1 MQHFRAR
8 MKLVSIFSALM
19 ASTFATNVSTVYQ
32 FPNGTWAENIAAMGN
47 GSLLVTTLD
56 TAQVLIVHPQGSPA
70 SSSVIATF
78 PNATGALGIT
88 EFQADVFAVIVAKL
102 VPGNATNP
110 QSFSLW
116 KLDVTAKDEG
126 VKVSKM
132 SELPDMAMPNGMAAL
147 NHEMLLL
154 ADSTYG
160 NIAAY
165 NVSTGKTEVVLE
177 DPSLAA
183 NLSAPGL
190 QLGANGIKFHNEYVY
205 YTNTAQALAGRVRV
219 HPSTGRPNGFFET
232 ARDSTF
238 SAPDDFA
245 VAKDGSMYVCAPL
258 AAPLGDKI
266 HHIELNGKVTTIA
279 EGGLVA
285 GSTSSTFG
293 RTEKD
298 NSTLYV
304 STMGGFGP
312 DGTAKAGG
320 RVIAVKL
327 H

>member
-1 MQHFRAR
+1 
-8 MKLVSIFSALM
+8 MKLLSVFSALM
-19 ASTFATNVSTVYQ
+19 TSTFATNVSTVYQ
-32 FPNGTWAENIAAMGN
+32 FPNGTWAENIATMGN

-88 EFQADVFAVIVAKL
+88 EFQEDVFAVIVAKL

-116 KLDVTAKDEG
+116 KLDMTARDEG

-132 SELPDMAMPNGMAAL
+132 SELSEMAMPNGMAAL

-154 ADSTYG
+154 ADSMYG
-160 NIAAY
+160 NVAAY
-165 NVSTGKTEVVLE
+165 NVSTGRTEVVLE

-190 QLGANGIKFHNEYVY
+190 QLGANGIKFHNDYVY

-232 ARDSTF
+232 ARDATF
-238 SAPDDFA
+238 SGPDDFA
-245 VAKDGSMYVCAPL
+245 VAKDGT
-258 AAPLGDKI
+258 PLGDKI

-304 STMGGFGP
+304 STMGGFGT

>member
-1 MQHFRAR
+1 MKHFRAR
-8 MKLVSIFSALM
+8 MKPMSVISALM

-56 TAQVLIVHPQGSPA
+56 AAQVHIVHPQGSPA

-88 EFQADVFAVIVAKL
+88 EFQEDVFAVIVANS
-102 VPGNATNP
+102 VPGNTTNP

-116 KLDVTAKDEG
+116 KLDVTVKDEA

-132 SELPDMAMPNGMAAL
+132 SELLDMAMPNGMATL

-154 ADSTYG
+154 ADSMYG

-183 NLSAPGL
+183 NLSAPV
-190 QLGANGIKFHNEYVY
+190 QLGANGIKFHNDYVY
-205 YTNTAQALAGRVRV
+205 YTNTAQSLAGRVRV
-219 HPSTGRPNGFFET
+219 HPSTGRPNGFFQT

-238 SAPDDFA
+238 NGPDDLA
-245 VAKDGSMYVCAPL
+245 VARDGSMYVCAPL

-266 HHIELNGKVTTIA
+266 HHIELNGKITTIV

-285 GSTSSTFG
+285 GSTASTFG
-293 RTEKD
+293 RTDKD

-312 DGTAKAGG
+312 DGAAKAGG

>member
-1 MQHFRAR
+1 
-8 MKLVSIFSALM
+8 MKPMSVISALV

-56 TAQVLIVHPQGSPA
+56 AAQVHIVHPHGSPA

-88 EFQADVFAVIVAKL
+88 EFQEDVFAVIVANS
-102 VPGNATNP
+102 VPGNTTNP

-116 KLDVTAKDEG
+116 KLDVTVKDEA

-132 SELPDMAMPNGMAAL
+132 SELLDMAMPNGMATL
-147 NHEMLLL
+147 NHGMLLL
-154 ADSTYG
+154 ADSMYG

-183 NLSAPGL
+183 NLSAPV
-190 QLGANGIKFHNEYVY
+190 QLGANGIKFHNDYVY
-205 YTNTAQALAGRVRV
+205 YTNTAQSLAGRVRV

-238 SAPDDFA
+238 NGPDDLA
-245 VAKDGSMYVCAPL
+245 VARDGT
-258 AAPLGDKI
+258 PLGDKI
-266 HHIELNGKVTTIA
+266 QHIELNGKVTTIA
-279 EGGLVA
+279 EGELVA
-285 GSTSSTFG
+285 GSTASIFG
-293 RTEKD
+293 RTDKD
-298 NSTLYV
+298 NSTLYL
-304 STMGGFGP
+304 STMGGFGT

-320 RVIAVKL
+320 RVVAVKL